1 MLAHI
6 PTGISASETRYN
18 RAGYVNRRR
27 WLATIWS
34 NMLLEG
40 ANPVG
45 DIVQGRGVR
54 SDETSFA

>member
-45 DIVQGRGVR
+45 DIVQGRR
-54 SDETSFA
+54 RRKI